1 MGQGSPGGGAVES
14 GLLVYL
20 AMLGEAHWRIE
31 VLASCTNLR
40 SVSETSN
47 SLSYIYI
54 SFTWSGA
61 HLKILKVD
69 EPHKAFRPISC
80 MSYVLEDLIFYR
92 ATWNRVHL
100 AVLLTTPRLS
110 VQP

>member
-54 SFTWSGA
+54 YHSRG
-61 HLKILKVD
+61 L
-69 EPHKAFRPISC
+69 EP
-80 MSYVLEDLIFYR
+80 
-92 ATWNRVHL
+92 T
-100 AVLLTTPRLS
+100 
-110 VQP
+110 